1 MTHDNR
7 LRLLAE
13 MADTVDQPSGP
24 GGGAIIR
31 WALEEIERLRRLV
44 LPRPEPTAV

>member
-1 MTHDNR
+1 MHQDSR

-13 MADTVDQPSGP
+13 MADAVDQPNGP

-31 WALEEIERLRRLV
+31 WALEEIERLRRLA
-44 LPRPEPTAV
+44 LPRPEPTTA

>member
-1 MTHDNR
+1 MKQDTR

-13 MADTVDQPSGP
+13 LADVLDQPHGP

-31 WALEEIERLRRLV
+31 WALEEIESLRRLA
-44 LPRPEPTAV
+44 LPKPEPTTA